1 MRLKILDV
9 AIAIA
14 AAALIAVA
22 SVAAYG
28 PGGGQTSAV
37 IKGPGGEWLYPLS
50 SDREVRVPG
59 PLGITVVEI
68 RGKSVRIADSP
79 CPNKTCIAAGAIDK
93 PGQWLACLP
102 NQVLVSI
109 EGRRSD
115 EGVDASVY

>member
-9 AIAIA
+9 AIALA
-14 AAALIAVA
+14 AAGLIAVA

-28 PGGGQTSAV
+28 PGGGQASAV
-37 IKGPGGEWLYPLS
+37 IKSAGGEWLYPLS
-50 SDREVRVPG
+50 SDREISISG
-59 PLGITVVEI
+59 PLGVTIVEI

-93 PGQWLACLP
+93 PGQWIACLP
-102 NQVLVSI
+102 NQVLVSV